1 MAAHTGSE
9 LVAAAMAAVMAFF
22 GALGA
27 AIKFWPDKPEKGNTD
42 VLTQKVLDMERRQ
55 NVMDERI
62 DDVFH
67 LLGDIQRSM
76 ATCQS
81 DIREALTRLQERRK

>member
-1 MAAHTGSE
+1 
-9 LVAAAMAAVMAFF
+9 
-22 GALGA
+22 
-27 AIKFWPDKPEKGNTD
+27 
-42 VLTQKVLDMERRQ
+42 
-55 NVMDERI
+55 MDERI

-67 LLGDIQRSM
+67 VLGDIQRSM